1 LAPSSWFVEN
11 QRQLIQDFE
20 RLLKPLQQA
29 DAHHDDPDAAPF
41 VGCGGGGSGGHQE
54 KRLVV
59 QGAKEEAP
67 EITECP
73 NVLARPKVDDD
84 DQ

>member
-1 LAPSSWFVEN
+1 MTILTPRLSSVAE
-11 QRQLIQDFE
+11 
-20 RLLKPLQQA
+20 
-29 DAHHDDPDAAPF
+29 AA
-41 VGCGGGGSGGHQE
+41 GSGGHQE

-67 EITECP
+67 EINECP
-73 NVLARPKVDDD
+73 NVLARSKVDDD